1 MPPMQRLGCISTR
14 RKLISKGVGYI
25 HSCPHGLNFT
35 EDDWHTFVDCEK
47 AKQFCTI
54 MEANSIKDLLFSSL
68 THLPNDL
75 KCKFSMILWS
85 IWKNRNEKVWNNLD
99 ISPAT
104 SISLSDQFYSEWSHA
119 RRKSNNIPS
128 LPAQQ
133 VHGTWEP
140 PPLGYITCNVA
151 IFQDINAFGADLCI
165 RAKGW
170 ALFKAIQWI
179 SQLDFYNAIFES
191 DCKFVVDSCNKPH
204 IENIDLHVILAKC
217 CFKKRQTN
225 CCSHFD
231 TSIKILCL

>member
-1 MPPMQRLGCISTR
+1 
-14 RKLISKGVGYI
+14 
-25 HSCPHGLNFT
+25 
-35 EDDWHTFVDCEK
+35 
-47 AKQFCTI
+47 

-165 RAKGW
+165 RGHDMMET
-170 ALFKAIQWI
+170 LFDQKHASLMANQLFIKQKDGHYSKQFNGYPNLI
-179 SQLDFYNAIFES
+179 STTPFLSRTAN
-191 DCKFVVDSCNKPH
+191 
-204 IENIDLHVILAKC
+204 L
-217 CFKKRQTN
+217 
-225 CCSHFD
+225 
-231 TSIKILCL
+231 